1 VLAEYQLVARAR
13 IRARHW
19 PSLARV
25 LPPVVS
31 LAIAAWIVAPRFSL
45 GAPSLVDD
53 WYAVTY
59 SKASLQALLHGH
71 YLSSGLDFD
80 GRYRPAYS
88 GVWSYV
94 QWHLLGG
101 PSPVT
106 AAAWDVLRVALFLLA
121 VWMLTAW
128 LAEGSSAP
136 RAVYWLAPLA
146 VALTPAIAVDLARFG
161 PGEPMMVAG
170 LILGLALISRGVRL
184 LILSRSAG
192 RREQAL
198 AVATITAGYLVY
210 LLGVYTKETSL
221 CLLVFVPFFLK
232 WLGRARRNSLLEKT
246 GRLPVLILGVLLTAP
261 LVHVA
266 TRLALA
272 VLGGANPYPNR
283 QYSVASKLF
292 SAGLSPLLGQPPAL
306 GTWIWLFLAPA
317 SILVALN
324 AADRRHRDAWLLF
337 GVLAT
342 GFLMSA
348 LALVRGPTPGWYYIP
363 WLVAVAAVAIRGL
376 SRMTVA
382 VALASAFTLV
392 LIGLGVFRTQPAL
405 DRWAQAERSGSSA
418 IDMTKSVIAAKCPL
432 YLANFDIEQRV
443 AIPLL
448 LRFGHSTPMAD
459 CTAGS
464 REAYALSLKG
474 QPLSPPFAA
483 QCGSR
488 WQRLRLVNRVRML
501 RCSSFRRAA
510 IPDQIAASGDP
521 LVTVVRLRIPQ
532 RLPRP
537 SLLFRA
543 AS

>member
-1 VLAEYQLVARAR
+1 M
-13 IRARHW
+13 
-19 PSLARV
+19 
-25 LPPVVS
+25 S
-31 LAIAAWIVAPRFSL
+31 LAIAAWIVAPRFSQK
-45 GAPSLVDD
+45 APSLVDD

-59 SKASLQALLHGH
+59 SRASLHALLHGR

-88 GVWSYV
+88 AVWSYV

-101 PSPVT
+101 PSPAT
-106 AAAWDVLRVALFLLA
+106 AAAWGVLRVALFLLA

-128 LAEGSSAP
+128 LAEGSSAARP
-136 RAVYWLAPLA
+136 VYWLAPLA
-146 VALTPAIAVDLARFG
+146 VAVTPAIAVDLARFG
-161 PGEPMMVAG
+161 PGEPVMVAL
-170 LILGLALISRGVRL
+170 LILGLGLIARGVRL

-192 RREQAL
+192 RKEQAL
-198 AVATITAGYLVY
+198 AAAAIAAGYLIY

-232 WLGRARRNSLLEKT
+232 WLGRARWNSLLAKT
-246 GRLPVLILGVLLTAP
+246 GRLPMLILAVLLTAP

-283 QYSVASKLF
+283 QYSLASKLF

-317 SILVALN
+317 SILVALT
-324 AADRRHRDAWLLF
+324 AVDRRHRDAWLLF
-337 GVLAT
+337 GVLTT
-342 GFLMSA
+342 GFLMTA

-376 SRMTVA
+376 VRMRFA
-382 VALASAFTLV
+382 VWFAFAFALV
-392 LIGLGVFRTQPAL
+392 LIGLAVFRTQPAL
-405 DRWAQAERSGSSA
+405 DRWARAERSGPAA
-418 IDMTKSVIAAKCPL
+418 IDMTKSVVAAHCPL

-448 LRFGHSTPMAD
+448 LRYGHSTPVAD
-459 CTAGS
+459 CTPGS
-464 REAYALSLKG
+464 REVYTLSLRD
-474 QPLSPPFAA
+474 QPLSATFAA
-483 QCGSR
+483 QCSSH
-488 WQRLRLVNRVRML
+488 WQRLRLVNRVSML
-501 RCSSFRRAA
+501 RCSSFRPAA

-521 LVTVVRLRIPQ
+521 LVTVVRLRVPK
-532 RLPRP
+532 RLPKP